1 MNFPFRSPAMQLFDT
16 TQLAVERA
24 MSGASL
30 RNEAIANNIANANT
44 PGFVPGDVDF
54 HTALASALSD
64 DERETDQV
72 QESLHAASFETQADG
87 TVKMRADGSG
97 FDVDAQAAQLAANG
111 LEYEALIAVAKGR
124 IDILKSAIGA
134 R

>member
-1 MNFPFRSPAMQLFDT
+1 MNLFDT

-24 MSGASL
+24 LSGASQ
-30 RNEAIANNIANANT
+30 RNEAIANNLANANT
-44 PGFVPGDVDF
+44 PGFIPNDVDF
-54 HTALASALSD
+54 HSALASALGRGGRDLSD
-64 DERETDQV
+64 VHDSIET
-72 QESLHAASFETQADG
+72 ASFEAEPDG
-87 TVKMRADGSG
+87 TAQMRADGSG

-111 LEYEALIAVAKGR
+111 LEYQTLVAVAKGR